1 MTKGQSSRASW
12 CFNYEKGLLDER
24 FKGQNGWSPE
34 GWRSIIRL
42 FNERFPSAGFS
53 KA

>member
-12 CFNYEKGLLDER
+12 SFNYEKGLDVLQEYNHER

-34 GWRSIIRL
+34 GWRSIIKV
-42 FNERFPSAGFS
+42 FQ
-53 KA
+53 

>member
-1 MTKGQSSRASW
+1 MRKD
-12 CFNYEKGLLDER
+12 FLMHFMEHNHER

-42 FNERFPSAGFS
+42 FNERFPLAGFS